1 MFKRLSTQD
10 QLIDARAEIA
20 RLRATIGEL
29 PPQEA
34 SEGGEVAEQPKLVDR
49 VGAVETDVVEVKEV
63 VNALFGG
70 AE

>member
-1 MFKRLSTQD
+1 MFKHLSTQE

-20 RLRATIGEL
+20 RLKATVGEL
-29 PPQEA
+29 PPTEA
-34 SEGGEVAEQPKLVDR
+34 AEGEDVAEQLKLVDR